1 MKAVSGLLCLS
12 YDCLMVMSVAYFQ
25 VSSILRMGRLYE
37 PMFWLAT
44 SASGVLG
51 FLIAWAS
58 TRQIEYTSPITHHI
72 SNNTK
77 SILQVSLKQIH
88 DILWL
93 YQVSIWCILFP
104 FYMQTYW
111 YYTLERYND
120 IAWIM
125 DMLDSIA
132 SSLMHQDF
140 KDNLPRI

>member
-1 MKAVSGLLCLS
+1 VPSIFTG
-12 YDCLMVMSVAYFQ
+12 Q

-77 SILQVSLKQIH
+77 SILQALLAVWIYH
-88 DILWL
+88 DHKTSVWWVGNCVVLL
-93 YQVSIWCILFP
+93 GALL
-104 FYMQTYW
+104 
-111 YYTLERYND
+111 YTLVKMREEQVNQK
-120 IAWIM
+120 IINNNNNETIIKINAVPVPKISM
-125 DMLDSIA
+125 V
-132 SSLMHQDF
+132 
-140 KDNLPRI
+140 